1 MQAVIMAGGQGVRL
15 RPMTCDLPKPM
26 VPVLGKP
33 VMEYGIELLKK
44 HGIERMAVTMQYLP
58 GRIMSYFGS
67 GDRQGVK
74 LHYFVENTPLGT
86 AGSVRNAMECIKE
99 PFVVLSGDALVDID
113 IEKAYAFHRRKG
125 ARLTLV
131 LKKSPEPVRFG
142 VVIIDR
148 SGRVVRFQEK
158 PSWDEVFSDLV
169 NTGIYIVE
177 PEIMDEVPE
186 GKPYDFSKDLFPR
199 LLADGCPMYGYVT
212 DGYWCDIGS
221 PEQYRIAH
229 EDFLSG
235 RIRLPIDGQPV
246 GPGIYLSG
254 HPFIHSSATLH
265 APCYIGEDAY
275 IAEGAVIGPGTVVGR
290 GSRISAGVSIKRSI
304 LWDNVIIDAATEIR
318 GAVLCNG
325 VKIAGGTR
333 IFEGV
338 TVGPNTAV
346 GEDVRIHG
354 GVRIWP
360 QKIIENHDEV
370 AHDIVWNHCQP
381 KQLISEGCLNGW
393 INRDITP
400 GYIALAAGAFA
411 GLHKTDLRVGLC
423 CWGSKAAAAILNG
436 FKSSLSLLGLNC
448 DVMEDALPFMLRY
461 AIRRHAL
468 AGGVHVAASRGRW
481 RISFYDTYGCALGR
495 KDAQRMESALSQA
508 MTQPVRDARIGE
520 ITPLGQLSRQYARE
534 FRKPMDSV
542 LSSLDV
548 LCDDEEL
555 GPYCVRQLE
564 KWGYSVRFI
573 KGEHFPGKSDAV
585 AVKITQYGDTLILRD
600 ERRRVLSTR
609 QMETL
614 RALAAKKYLSGHDGF
629 VPVSP
634 IFPRALETSLRAGSA
649 RAADTGYLASEWMHR
664 LAEEMD
670 ERTRITM
677 LDGPAFLLTLDRMLT
692 EESMSLSEMVD
703 RMPTGAIRERRVH
716 CPWESRGNI
725 MRALIKEADPG
736 QTGSGG
742 IKIRKH
748 NNWVF
753 IAPDPASPVFHIFA
767 EGMNEEY
774 AESMIDLYSGKISKL
789 IHKGDP

>member
-1 MQAVIMAGGQGVRL
+1 M
-15 RPMTCDLPKPM
+15 
-26 VPVLGKP
+26 
-33 VMEYGIELLKK
+33 
-44 HGIERMAVTMQYLP
+44 
-58 GRIMSYFGS
+58 
-67 GDRQGVK
+67 
-74 LHYFVENTPLGT
+74 
-86 AGSVRNAMECIKE
+86 
-99 PFVVLSGDALVDID
+99 VLSGDALVDID

-131 LKKSPEPVRFG
+131 LKKSPEPVLFG

-304 LWDNVIIDAATEIR
+304 LRDNVIIAAATEIR

-400 GYIALAAGAFA
+400 GYIALAA
-411 GLHKTDLRVGLC
+411 
-423 CWGSKAAAAILNG
+423 
-436 FKSSLSLLGLNC
+436 
-448 DVMEDALPFMLRY
+448 AL
-461 AIRRHAL
+461 
-468 AGGVHVAASRGRW
+468 SRGCIRPICAW
-481 RISFYDTYGCALGR
+481 ACAAGAQGGRSDTQRVQVVAVAVGPELRCDGRRAAPTCSGTRSADTCLPEAFMSRPAGDGGGFRSMTRTGALW
-495 KDAQRMESALSQA
+495 QRTRSAWKALSQA
-508 MTQPVRDARIGE
+508 MTQPVRDAHRGNHAAG
-520 ITPLGQLSRQYARE
+520 T
-534 FRKPMDSV
+534 
-542 LSSLDV
+542 
-548 LCDDEEL
+548 
-555 GPYCVRQLE
+555 
-564 KWGYSVRFI
+564 
-573 KGEHFPGKSDAV
+573 AV
-585 AVKITQYGDTLILRD
+585 PAI
-600 ERRRVLSTR
+600 
-609 QMETL
+609 
-614 RALAAKKYLSGHDGF
+614 
-629 VPVSP
+629 
-634 IFPRALETSLRAGSA
+634 RAG
-649 RAADTGYLASEWMHR
+649 
-664 LAEEMD
+664 
-670 ERTRITM
+670 
-677 LDGPAFLLTLDRMLT
+677 
-692 EESMSLSEMVD
+692 V
-703 RMPTGAIRERRVH
+703 
-716 CPWESRGNI
+716 
-725 MRALIKEADPG
+725 
-736 QTGSGG
+736 
-742 IKIRKH
+742 
-748 NNWVF
+748 
-753 IAPDPASPVFHIFA
+753 
-767 EGMNEEY
+767 
-774 AESMIDLYSGKISKL
+774 
-789 IHKGDP
+789 